1 MIKTFLAGL
10 LLFVVMVTTAVTVS
24 HTALQNNTAAAAFS
38 EPYTGSILQSAIPG
52 EATHDPSDGGGRG
65 GGLESNP
72 FIIAL
77 GLTLIICVAI
87 GFWKHHQIHEERN
100 QATAAEEAAKLKA
113 TRFKPP
119 VRKEARK

>member
-24 HTALQNNTAAAAFS
+24 HTALQKNTATAVFS

-52 EATHDPSDGGGRG
+52 EATHDPSDGEEG

-77 GLTLIICVAI
+77 GLTLIVCVAI
-87 GFWKHHQIHEERN
+87 GFWKYHQIHEERN
-100 QATAAEEAAKLKA
+100 EATRAEHAAKRKA
-113 TRFKPP
+113 ARFKPP